1 MNNIF
6 YTDKI
11 KKKNLTRK
19 RKRNEN
25 SNSNISAPQFKRA
38 KIILQEVEN
47 EIKDLEDT
55 DISTLFNKLSFKNSK
70 NSKNSNLKKATVSR
84 AAKAAITR
92 KLNILKEKEKA
103 LQLILK
109 ARTRSELRKLLENK
123 K

>member
-6 YTDKI
+6 YTDKV
-11 KKKNLTRK
+11 KKNNLTKK

-25 SNSNISAPQFKRA
+25 NNSNISAPQLKRA
-38 KIILQEVEN
+38 KIILEEVEN

-55 DISTLFNKLSFKNSK
+55 DISTLFNKLSF
-70 NSKNSNLKKATVSR
+70 KNSNLKKATVSR